1 MSTTIRS
8 AILEGAQALEAA
20 GINEARREALSLMS
34 YAIEC
39 DRAFVIAH
47 GEDVLDDRQRQTFR
61 QLLAR
66 RAQREPLQYITG
78 HQEFFNLDFE
88 VTPDVLIPRPETE
101 IIVEAGLEVLRDQ
114 PDLLIADIGTGS
126 GCIVVSLLHE
136 LRHAQAVATDLSSNA
151 LQVAHRNARRHNVM
165 DRLELVKANGFP
177 TGQPSRQF
185 SLVVSN
191 PPYVTEDEFESLQ
204 PEVRAYEPRSALV
217 SGEDGLFHIRMLLR
231 EARTHLRTGGYF
243 IFEIGFGQSEAV
255 EELVDD
261 EAWKLIEIRK
271 DLQNIPRTFVL
282 QKS

>member
-1 MSTTIRS
+1 MSTTIRR

-66 RAQREPLQYITG
+66 RGPREPLQYITG

-126 GCIVVSLLHE
+126 GCI
-136 LRHAQAVATDLSSNA
+136 
-151 LQVAHRNARRHNVM
+151 
-165 DRLELVKANGFP
+165 
-177 TGQPSRQF
+177 
-185 SLVVSN
+185 
-191 PPYVTEDEFESLQ
+191 
-204 PEVRAYEPRSALV
+204 
-217 SGEDGLFHIRMLLR
+217 
-231 EARTHLRTGGYF
+231 
-243 IFEIGFGQSEAV
+243 
-255 EELVDD
+255 
-261 EAWKLIEIRK
+261 
-271 DLQNIPRTFVL
+271 
-282 QKS
+282 